1 VNQGTGIG
9 LSIAQEIVVTKH
21 GGSIDVQSQ
30 LNQGTEFLIRLP
42 IDS

>member
-1 VNQGTGIG
+1 
-9 LSIAQEIVVTKH
+9 VTKH

-42 IDS
+42 IDSWLTHGLTYWSIMN